1 MNVKPYATTG
11 SEHYRELNF
20 KQADGHMKKK
30 SKKFWRSYL
39 IFMLCFAVIFFFP
52 DDIRFIF
59 VVAFPILF
67 WGMYGFLNNRTT

>member
-1 MNVKPYATTG
+1 
-11 SEHYRELNF
+11 
-20 KQADGHMKKK
+20 MKKK

-52 DDIRFIF
+52 EDIRFIF